1 MPEQA
6 HNLSLA
12 DGMHGFILQV
22 AVHAFSFGA
31 REGLGVLSLL
41 VGSVGRVHR
50 VAESAAEFGGA
61 GPVNH
66 GRTGAYEC
74 HTDDSA
80 DQHEAGTIPFAVLI
94 ESHQKILLIGL
105 FLLFAAGGFL

>member
-1 MPEQA
+1 M
-6 HNLSLA
+6 
-12 DGMHGFILQV
+12 
-22 AVHAFSFGA
+22 
-31 REGLGVLSLL
+31 
-41 VGSVGRVHR
+41 
-50 VAESAAEFGGA
+50 
-61 GPVNH
+61 NH